1 MDVPKSFFPKI
12 AAKSSQASHPL
23 GNHGSLGIE
32 SGACPHKT
40 EHFLLPTLS
49 LAAIISSE
57 IFFIGKNKMLNWFME
72 LILKNNV
79 VDETANIKT
88 AQLTRFVHDKP

>member
-1 MDVPKSFFPKI
+1 MK
-12 AAKSSQASHPL
+12 
-23 GNHGSLGIE
+23 
-32 SGACPHKT
+32 
-40 EHFLLPTLS
+40 
-49 LAAIISSE
+49 
-57 IFFIGKNKMLNWFME
+57 